1 MLRKSVETMA
11 ISEFKATCVVA
22 LERVRRTGTP
32 VVVTRWGGPITE
44 INPPRSGSA
53 CRGVVGFDE
62 RHRKHR
68 R

>member
-32 VVVTRWGGPITE
+32 VVVTRWGGAHYRDQSAPLRKRL
-44 INPPRSGSA
+44 PRCGWV
-53 CRGVVGFDE
+53 R
-62 RHRKHR
+62 
-68 R
+68 